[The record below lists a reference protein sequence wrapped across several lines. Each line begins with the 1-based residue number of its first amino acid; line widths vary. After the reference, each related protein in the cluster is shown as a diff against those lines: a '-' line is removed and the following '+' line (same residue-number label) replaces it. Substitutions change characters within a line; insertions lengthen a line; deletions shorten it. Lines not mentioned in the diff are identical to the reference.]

1 MRTATGGASGA
12 MRADGRDSPEERV
25 QGSRTDA
32 LGVAVLVGCATWS
45 MIAAAGRPAR
55 PEGLLLALLAVT
67 AGYATGRIAGA
78 LLPVAAPAGM
88 ALAIVVATLVMPG
101 RLSGTA
107 DTPPLGYPNADAA
120 LLVLATGA
128 ACCAAWSAPSPP
140 LRLVLRALGA
150 GAGALALALG
160 STAGFAASVGV
171 LLCSLAA
178 SHMRRRLLA
187 LVGFALATAIA
198 VGGTYAVAT
207 DTLPSGLS
215 ASLAGQLTAPRV
227 ELWRDAVG
235 MAEDHPVRGVGPDR
249 FRVESAGALTATEG
263 PPTPQ
268 SAVFQVAAEQ
278 GLPGL
283 ALLGAAFAWVLCTLW
298 RSPRSTPVVLT
309 AGAALT
315 GLAMLATVDHVLS
328 YAVVTAAAGIL
339 AGLAA
344 ARPLPD

>member
-1 MRTATGGASGA
+1 MSTATGGASGA
-12 MRADGRDSPEERV
+12 MRADGRDGPEERAP
-25 QGSRTDA
+25 GSRTDA
-32 LGVAVLVGCATWS
+32 LGIAVLVGCATWS
-45 MIAAAGRPAR
+45 LIAAAGRPAR

-88 ALAIVVATLVMPG
+88 AVAIIGATLVMPG
-101 RLSGTA
+101 RLSGSA
-107 DTPPLGYPNADAA
+107 GTPPLGYPNADAA

-128 ACCAAWSAPSPP
+128 ACCAAWGVSSPP
-140 LRLVLRALGA
+140 LRLALRTLGA
-150 GAGALALALG
+150 GAGAMALAIG

-187 LVGFALATAIA
+187 LVGFALATAVA
-198 VGGTYAVAT
+198 VGGTYAVAA
-207 DTLPSGLS
+207 DALPPGLS

-227 ELWRDAVG
+227 ALWRDAVR
-235 MAEDHPVRGVGPDR
+235 MTEDHPVRGVGPDR

-268 SAVFQVAAEQ
+268 SAPLQMAAEQ

-328 YAVVTAAAGIL
+328 YAVVTATAGIV

-344 ARPLPD
+344 ARPLAD